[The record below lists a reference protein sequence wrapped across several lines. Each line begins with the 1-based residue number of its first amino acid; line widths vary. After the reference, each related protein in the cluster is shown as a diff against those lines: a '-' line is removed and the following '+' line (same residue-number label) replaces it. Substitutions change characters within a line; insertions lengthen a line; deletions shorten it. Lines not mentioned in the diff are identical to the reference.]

1 MLLQACWAVLS
12 LLLLCQSF
20 WLEAARGLE
29 EAVKCES
36 INEATIGQEA
46 NFSCDFLLRM
56 NVFQVTW
63 QKINGSSFWNIATY
77 SQIHGLRLQESFQRK
92 ACFTVAALNTSA
104 IALRNLTSED
114 ASCYRCIFN
123 VFPYGSFS
131 SPDLC
136 LKIQNSGNTNNK
148 IEDKMLGMGS
158 TNTRE
163 SVNTSNPEV
172 KKLYVG
178 STNTRESGNTNNK
191 IEDKMQV
198 IGSPST
204 RGISGIQ
211 KRIDLVVFFLGA
223 VLGTLILLI
232 VGLIKTRRRKLQ
244 KRRAH
249 RTPEKEEGLQEDV
262 SEQSVS
268 LETPKVQGSA
278 YQNEEDLL
286 HRHQPVVAE
295 PSFLRFLNMGVMFL
309 FFQSPRT
316 SPDSCNLSNMME
328 SSLATTSVISLR
340 SLGCMSCGIKN
351 MYTFSLMRWSWTC
364 SAGVQFCR
372 AVYGAVT
379 LFGYETRM
387 FPHCQISTAPVSCR
401 VDGNIHASAML

>member
-1 MLLQACWAVLS
+1 
-12 LLLLCQSF
+12 
-20 WLEAARGLE
+20 
-29 EAVKCES
+29 
-36 INEATIGQEA
+36 
-46 NFSCDFLLRM
+46 M

-136 LKIQNSGNTNNK
+136 LKIQK
-148 IEDKMLGMGS
+148 
-158 TNTRE
+158 
-163 SVNTSNPEV
+163 
-172 KKLYVG
+172 
-178 STNTRESGNTNNK
+178 SGNTNNK

-278 YQNEEDLL
+278 YQNERQTPGSALLKWLLYLRRNWEEYKERETWKRNKRLPISDKAGSLDSTSRNISHVELNDLSNDML
-286 HRHQPVVAE
+286 GCKLMKNSDTEECEESELCPALVTPW
-295 PSFLRFLNMGVMFL
+295 PSTGEKSAH
-309 FFQSPRT
+309 QSPLAR
-316 SPDSCNLSNMME
+316 SPEEN
-328 SSLATTSVISLR
+328 
-340 SLGCMSCGIKN
+340 
-351 MYTFSLMRWSWTC
+351 
-364 SAGVQFCR
+364 
-372 AVYGAVT
+372 
-379 LFGYETRM
+379 
-387 FPHCQISTAPVSCR
+387 
-401 VDGNIHASAML
+401 

>member
-1 MLLQACWAVLS
+1 
-12 LLLLCQSF
+12 
-20 WLEAARGLE
+20 
-29 EAVKCES
+29 
-36 INEATIGQEA
+36 
-46 NFSCDFLLRM
+46 M

-278 YQNEEDLL
+278 YQNERQTPGSALLKWLLYLRRNWEEYKERETWKRNKRLPISDKAGSLDSTSRNISHVELNDLSNDML
-286 HRHQPVVAE
+286 GCKLMKNSDTEECEESELCPALVTPW
-295 PSFLRFLNMGVMFL
+295 PSTGEKSAH
-309 FFQSPRT
+309 QSPLAR
-316 SPDSCNLSNMME
+316 SPEEN
-328 SSLATTSVISLR
+328 
-340 SLGCMSCGIKN
+340 
-351 MYTFSLMRWSWTC
+351 
-364 SAGVQFCR
+364 
-372 AVYGAVT
+372 
-379 LFGYETRM
+379 
-387 FPHCQISTAPVSCR
+387 
-401 VDGNIHASAML
+401 